1 MSDMTQPVQERVAGQ
16 ERVALVTGAARG
28 IGAAIAR
35 RLAADGVTVALAD
48 LRVAAIEQL
57 ADDIRQSGG
66 RATAFAVDLADAAQ
80 IAALAEAVGA
90 AYGRLDVLINN
101 AGIIQPK
108 GFAESTVEEWDRL
121 MAVNLRAVFLLCRAA
136 LPELRRR
143 RGAIVN
149 IASTAGLRAQTEN
162 GPYCVAKAGVIMLT
176 KALAQE
182 LLADGVRVNCVCPGA
197 VDTPLIKEYVQARG
211 TPESLA
217 ALAGTGMLLPP
228 EDVASA
234 VAFLAGDGA
243 RSITG
248 QITIVDRG
256 ALVAG

>member
-1 MSDMTQPVQERVAGQ
+1 MHVAEQ

-48 LRVAAIEQL
+48 FRLAAIEQL
-57 ADDIRQSGG
+57 TDEIRQAGG
-66 RATAFAVDLADAAQ
+66 RAQAFGVDLADAEQ
-80 IAALAEAVGA
+80 ITALEAAVRA
-90 AYGRLDVLINN
+90 AFGRLDVLVNN

-108 GFAESTVEEWDRL
+108 GFADSTVEEWDHL
-121 MAVNLRAVFLLCRAA
+121 MAVNLRAVFLLCRAS

-143 RGAIVN
+143 RGVIVN

-162 GPYCVAKAGVIMLT
+162 GPYCVTKAGVIMLSQ
-176 KALAQE
+176 ALAQE
-182 LLADGVRVNCVCPGA
+182 LLADGIRVNCVCPGA
-197 VDTPLIKEYVQARG
+197 VDTPLMKEYVQARG
-211 TPESLA
+211 APESLA
-217 ALAGTGMLLPP
+217 MLAGSGMLLPP

-248 QITIVDRG
+248 QVTVVDRG
-256 ALVAG
+256 SLVAEK

>member
-1 MSDMTQPVQERVAGQ
+1 MSDMTEAEATHAAVHD
-16 ERVALVTGAARG
+16 RVALVTGAARG

-57 ADDIRQSGG
+57 ADDIRRSGG
-66 RATAFAVDLADAAQ
+66 RAMAFGVDLADADQ
-80 IAALAEAVGA
+80 IVALEDAVRA

-108 GFAESTVEEWDRL
+108 GFADSTVEEWDHL

-136 LPELRRR
+136 LPELCRR
-143 RGAIVN
+143 RGVIVN

-182 LLADGVRVNCVCPGA
+182 LLAGGVRVNCVCPGA
-197 VDTPLIKEYVQARG
+197 VDTPLIREYVQARG
-211 TPESLA
+211 TSDSLET
-217 ALAGTGMLLPP
+217 LAGSGMLLLP